1 MRRRARAIG
10 TFVALVLVVGL
21 ATGCLTAEVDVEID
35 DDRSGKVVLEVF
47 PSDEFRDQLRSVD
60 LEAVEELSSTDAA
73 SVAIS
78 EIGTVGRRGYRLEIE
93 FEDYEVL
100 GRAGVD
106 GVRLGGQDLAVFT
119 TFDLVED
126 DGAWILAAQLRPLQ
140 EISDALRGL
149 LGVGTV
155 DRRPEVG
162 ISVTL
167 PGRVVRSNATT
178 QEGGT
183 ARWELNFEGPINAA
197 NAPTDLRMQT
207 EPVPLLTPAQ
217 WVIAGAVGVIALGV
231 VLWVY
236 SISRVPSGARGRRRR
251 RRKGGDPSG
260 WDREPVD
267 APRDDQPV
275 VAPPLPW
282 QTYRPGDGPTPAAA
296 PVAEPVVGPVVEPVA
311 VPVAHLAAPEAAPE
325 APPAP
330 APVPQPEPEPAPAV
344 PAAGWYP
351 DPADPTRHRW
361 WDGTAW
367 TDHTS

>member
-1 MRRRARAIG
+1 LGA
-10 TFVALVLVVGL
+10 FVALVLVAGV

-73 SVAIS
+73 SVEIS
-78 EIGTVGRRGYRLEIE
+78 EIGTVGRRGYRLEVE
-93 FEDYEVL
+93 FDDYEVL

-106 GVRLGGQDLAVFT
+106 GVRLGGQDLSVFT
-119 TFDLVED
+119 SFDLVED
-126 DGAWILAAQLRPLQ
+126 EGAWILAAQLRPLQ

-155 DRRPEVG
+155 DRRPEVA
-162 ISVTL
+162 ISVKL

-183 ARWELNFEGPINAA
+183 ARWELSFEGPINAA

-217 WVIAGAVGVIALGV
+217 WVIAGAIGVIALGM

-236 SISRVPSGARGRRRR
+236 SISRVPSGTSGRRRR
-251 RRKGGDPSG
+251 RRRRGGGDPSG

-267 APRDDQPV
+267 APREDQPV

-282 QTYRPGDGPTPAAA
+282 QTYQPGDAPTPDVPAAPIAVAAA
-296 PVAEPVVGPVVEPVA
+296 PVV
-311 VPVAHLAAPEAAPE
+311 
-325 APPAP
+325 
-330 APVPQPEPEPAPAV
+330 QPEPESEPKPETEPEPAA